1 MGDGK
6 NTIDRSNHW
15 HIFFKVSVLK
25 NFATF
30 IVKHLQL
37 YLKETPTE
45 VFTSEY
51 HEICNSFLSFFYRAP
66 LVAASTLTNVKMIN
80 YSGAREVARTPVNIY
95 DEQLCNSSY
104 RLLIIF
110 DKLFMFAGSLRS
122 NHRRCCVRK
131 GLLEISQNSYE
142 NTCAK
147 VSFLI
152 KLRPSTLLKKILWHK
167 CFPVNSETF
176 LRTPFLQNIS
186 RRLLL

>member
-1 MGDGK
+1 M
-6 NTIDRSNHW
+6 
-15 HIFFKVSVLK
+15 FFKVSVLK
-25 NFATF
+25 NFAIC

-95 DEQLCNSSY
+95 NEQLCNNSY

-131 GLLEISQNSYE
+131 GVIRNFAKFIWKHLCQSLFFNKVEAFNFIEKDTLAQVFSCKFWEISK
-142 NTCAK
+142 NTFFTEHLHTTA
-147 VSFLI
+147 S
-152 KLRPSTLLKKILWHK
+152 LKW
-167 CFPVNSETF
+167 N
-176 LRTPFLQNIS
+176 
-186 RRLLL
+186 